1 MILSESYVVRIDG
14 NSNYHYMKETIKI
27 INNSIF
33 IVDTTTT
40 GLSYHLLLNEYINE
54 KKSEPL
60 KDLLTLILN
69 NGIEVIKAVEKL
81 EKEEDSWK
89 EIIINAKT
97 FDYEENMY
105 VPVKG
110 MTLSNY

>member
-14 NSNYHYMKETIKI
+14 NPNYHYMKETIKI

-60 KDLLTLILN
+60 KDLLALILN

>member
-1 MILSESYVVRIDG
+1 M
-14 NSNYHYMKETIKI
+14 
-27 INNSIF
+27 
-33 IVDTTTT
+33 
-40 GLSYHLLLNEYINE
+40 
-54 KKSEPL
+54 
-60 KDLLTLILN
+60 TLILN

-97 FDYEENMY
+97 FDYEENLY